1 MSDIKELTYELL
13 KVFSERRKEYD
24 LSVRDLGLLAGVS
37 YSAIYDFEQRGVLP
51 RTETL
56 FKLAKA
62 LYFKVN
68 VESSKNEVIIKVTDN
83 KLNIK
88 KIFVT
93 PKETPEEKL
102 ERVLRQAGLHK
113 SEIEEVKEFVTF
125 KLSRRNRS

>member
-13 KVFSERRKEYD
+13 KVLSERRKEYD

-88 KIFVT
+88 KDFCYV
-93 PKETPEEKL
+93 
-102 ERVLRQAGLHK
+102 
-113 SEIEEVKEFVTF
+113 
-125 KLSRRNRS
+125 

>member
-13 KVFSERRKEYD
+13 KVLSERRKEHN
-24 LSVRDLGLLAGVS
+24 LSVKELGHKAGVS
-37 YSAIYDFEQRGVLP
+37 YTVIYDLEQRCVLP
-51 RTETL
+51 KIDTL
-56 FKLAKA
+56 IKLAEA
-62 LYFKVN
+62 LNFKVN

-93 PKETPEEKL
+93 SKETPEEKL

-113 SEIEEVKEFVTF
+113 GEIEEVKEFVTF